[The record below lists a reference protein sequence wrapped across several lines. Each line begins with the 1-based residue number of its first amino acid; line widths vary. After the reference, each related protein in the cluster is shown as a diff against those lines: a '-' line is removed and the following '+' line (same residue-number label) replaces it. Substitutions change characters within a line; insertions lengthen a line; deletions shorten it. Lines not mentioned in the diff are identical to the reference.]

1 MDRNQTCLIITKRGK
16 SRGLRDKETNKKD
29 QFNYNLCSS
38 HELIKENFAVKDD
51 LILFIPENSS
61 H

>member
-1 MDRNQTCLIITKRGK
+1 MPNYKKGEIRGRLRGK
-16 SRGLRDKETNKKD
+16 EANKKD

-38 HELIKENFAVKDD
+38 HELIKGNFAIKDD
-51 LILFIPENSS
+51 LISFIPKNPS

>member
-1 MDRNQTCLIITKRGK
+1 MDRNQTWLITKGENQG
-16 SRGLRDKETNKKD
+16 GLRNKEANKKD

-51 LILFIPENSS
+51 LISFVLENPS

>member
-1 MDRNQTCLIITKRGK
+1 MDRNQTCLITKRGK
-16 SRGLRDKETNKKD
+16 LGELRDKEANKKD

-51 LILFIPENSS
+51 LISFVPENPS

>member
-1 MDRNQTCLIITKRGK
+1 MPKKGK
-16 SRGLRDKETNKKD
+16 IRGLRDKEANKID

-38 HELIKENFAVKDD
+38 HELTKENFAIKDD
-51 LILFIPENSS
+51 LISFILENPS

>member
-1 MDRNQTCLIITKRGK
+1 MPNYKKVKIREG
-16 SRGLRDKETNKKD
+16 GLRHKEANKKD

-38 HELIKENFAVKDD
+38 HELIKENFADKDD
-51 LILFIPENSS
+51 FISFILENPS

>member
-1 MDRNQTCLIITKRGK
+1 MPNYQKGK
-16 SRGLRDKETNKKD
+16 SGWLRDKEANRKD

-38 HELIKENFAVKDD
+38 CELTKENFAVKDD
-51 LILFIPENSS
+51 LISFILENPS

>member
-16 SRGLRDKETNKKD
+16 PRGLRDKEANKKD

-38 HELIKENFAVKDD
+38 LEFIKENFAVKDD
-51 LILFIPENSS
+51 LISFILENSS